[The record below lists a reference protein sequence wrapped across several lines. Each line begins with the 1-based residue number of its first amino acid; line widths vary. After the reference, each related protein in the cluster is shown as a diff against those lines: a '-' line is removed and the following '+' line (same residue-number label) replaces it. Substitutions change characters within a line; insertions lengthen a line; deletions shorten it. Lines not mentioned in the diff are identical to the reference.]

1 MKETKSIRVEMNPSE
16 KEELDALCA
25 AHGLT
30 LSDAVRRGT
39 RSFLYALTLAAEP
52 RTPTG
57 RPTHKDRRETAAAA

>member
-1 MKETKSIRVEMNPSE
+1 MKSIRVEMEPDE
-16 KEELDALCA
+16 KAELDALCA

-52 RTPTG
+52 RTKTG
-57 RPTHKDRRETAAAA
+57 PKPKRNEEEAVAA